1 MNTQRKV
8 LIGDPKFSFLI
19 CPIRVIRGEN
29 HFVEFGI
36 NGAEMTRGVGGSTEP
51 GDDTVTVE
59 ATPSVGGVGTG
70 SREPIGGKKPVLVPS
85 PDITGIVGE

>member
-1 MNTQRKV
+1 MLFVAIRN
-8 LIGDPKFSFLI
+8 SFLI
-19 CPIRVIRGEN
+19 RLIRGEN
-29 HFVEFGI
+29 YFVGFGI
-36 NGAEMTRGVGGSTEP
+36 NGVEISGGVGGSTEP

-59 ATPSVGGVGTG
+59 AMPSVGGVGTG